1 DKERL
6 APWTSPP
13 PARQP
18 EPLLSRRARWGGRP
32 VTRRTRGE
40 AGGAEGGHRARER
53 SGGAGG
59 PGERGGAG
67 HGAAEAAEIT
77 STPPARCG
85 AGRTGAARRAPARP
99 RTATG
104 APCPDQ
110 RLRCGSAG
118 LVLPPSQRLQVCP
131 ACRDAGPPRGGA
143 AGASAP
149 SVRRRPPAS

>member
-1 DKERL
+1 QGTARSVDLSSARSAARAAAIAACALGGEASDKED
-6 APWTSPP
+6 
-13 PARQP
+13 
-18 EPLLSRRARWGGRP
+18 EK
-32 VTRRTRGE
+32 

-149 SVRRRPPAS
+149 SVRRRP